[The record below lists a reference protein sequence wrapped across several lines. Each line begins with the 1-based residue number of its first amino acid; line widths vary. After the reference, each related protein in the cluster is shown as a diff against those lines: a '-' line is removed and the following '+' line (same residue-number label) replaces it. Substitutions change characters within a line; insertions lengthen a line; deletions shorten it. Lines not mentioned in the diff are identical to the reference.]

1 MGRIDEALRRTGRT
15 RRDQEFHRSTSGPF
29 VSPWNGADGDF
40 AGERLSL
47 PTEVPT
53 PAMLPAPPRPAKPLR
68 AISPTPIERFAS
80 GWRERLAI
88 GAKSDPHLADQFR
101 RLAATLLH
109 IQRTEKLRTIMVT
122 SALAADGKTLTALN
136 LSLVLSESYRRR
148 VLLVEGDLRRPA
160 ISRVAG
166 VPAGAG
172 LNEALKSH
180 DDRKPSLIQLTE
192 MLTLLPA
199 GHPDSDPLSTLTS
212 PRLQALLQDAS
223 EKFDWVIVDTPPLA
237 ATTDA
242 TLLSPLVDAALLV
255 IRAGRTPLESIQL
268 AVDAL
273 GREKILGIV
282 LNASEQAEAVG
293 YGYDV
298 DTAPAT
304 ETSLSLTP
312 ISSDNGRL

>member
-1 MGRIDEALRRTGRT
+1 MGRIDEALRRAGRT
-15 RRDQEFHRSTSGPF
+15 RRDQEFPRSTGGPF

-40 AGERLSL
+40 AGERLSI
-47 PTEVPT
+47 PTETPT
-53 PAMLPAPPRPAKPLR
+53 AAILPASLRSAKPIR
-68 AISPTPIERFAS
+68 PISPTPIERFAT

-109 IQRTEKLRTIMVT
+109 VQRTEKLRTIMGT

-166 VPAGAG
+166 VAAGSG
-172 LNEALKSH
+172 LNEALKSR
-180 DDRKPSLIQLTE
+180 DDLKPSLIQLTE

-199 GHPDSDPLSTLTS
+199 GQPDSDPLSTLTS
-212 PRLQALLQDAS
+212 PRLQALLQDAA

-242 TLLSPLVDAALLV
+242 TLLCPLVDAALLV
-255 IRAGRTPLESIQL
+255 VRAGRTPLESIQL

-273 GREKILGIV
+273 GRERILGIV

-293 YGYDV
+293 YEYYGE
-298 DTAPAT
+298 TTPAIG
-304 ETSLSLTP
+304 TSLSLTAVP
-312 ISSDNGRL
+312 SDNGRL